1 MNMRLLVT
9 FIFLGMFMFAIDS
22 YALNNNG
29 PHDPALKK
37 ITISDPGQKLV
48 LQLDYS
54 DGCKIT
60 QLKVKGKNVKGWKEQ
75 AATIDPSTK
84 IENKNEKQMRKKNK

>member
-37 ITISDPGQKLV
+37 NNYLRSRSKAGSSTRLF
-48 LQLDYS
+48 
-54 DGCKIT
+54 
-60 QLKVKGKNVKGWKEQ
+60 GWL
-75 AATIDPSTK
+75 
-84 IENKNEKQMRKKNK
+84 

>member
-1 MNMRLLVT
+1 
-9 FIFLGMFMFAIDS
+9 MFAIDS

-60 QLKVKGKNVKGWKEQ
+60 QLKVKGKNVLSESGVILDSEPEEVLLPPVPGRMELRWKSPEV
-75 AATIDPSTK
+75 
-84 IENKNEKQMRKKNK
+84 RYL

>member
-1 MNMRLLVT
+1 MRVCLVT
-9 FIFLGMFMFAIDS
+9 FVFLGICMFTFDS
-22 YALNNNG
+22 YALNNNV

-54 DGCKIT
+54 VGCKIT
-60 QLKVKGKNVKGWKEQ
+60 QLKVKGKKCI
-75 AATIDPSTK
+75 A
-84 IENKNEKQMRKKNK
+84 

>member
-29 PHDPALKK
+29 PHDPELKK
-37 ITISDPGQKLV
+37 ITISDPGKKLV
-48 LQLDYS
+48 LQLD
-54 DGCKIT
+54 
-60 QLKVKGKNVKGWKEQ
+60 
-75 AATIDPSTK
+75 
-84 IENKNEKQMRKKNK
+84 

>member
-9 FIFLGMFMFAIDS
+9 FVFLGICMFTFDS
-22 YALNNNG
+22 YALNNNV

-54 DGCKIT
+54 VG
-60 QLKVKGKNVKGWKEQ
+60 
-75 AATIDPSTK
+75 
-84 IENKNEKQMRKKNK
+84 

>member
-37 ITISDPGQKLV
+37 ITISDP
-48 LQLDYS
+48 
-54 DGCKIT
+54 
-60 QLKVKGKNVKGWKEQ
+60 VKSWFFNSTIRMVVK
-75 AATIDPSTK
+75 
-84 IENKNEKQMRKKNK
+84 